1 MILGLPVLSTK
12 RKTRTLSTLCLIGC
26 VLFLCSTVFPFLL
39 EYRGTES
46 WFATDVVSYL
56 SFKSSTQHEALGEPS
71 GPVAELW
78 FGDYWVKVSAC
89 GVGYLP
95 VFVSMFAAQVVTLIA
110 GVIFVFIRRRFLAIV
125 STVLSLT
132 EVALM
137 TYVNVSFNQEIWS
150 HNTQVGYWLA
160 FPSFFVFLFVS
171 ILSFVWI
178 KGKKEGNIK
187 AV

>member
-1 MILGLPVLSTK
+1 MMCS
-12 RKTRTLSTLCLIGC
+12 IGC

-39 EYRGTES
+39 EYRSTEF
-46 WFATDVVSYL
+46 WFATDVVSYW
-56 SFKSSTQHEALGEPS
+56 SFKSSTQHEALGEPR

-78 FGDYWVKVSAC
+78 FNDYWVKISAY

-95 VFVSMFAAQVVTLIA
+95 VFVSMFAVQILTLMA
-110 GVIFVFIRRRFLAIV
+110 GVVFVFIRRRFLAIG
-125 STVLSLT
+125 STLLSLMV
-132 EVALM
+132 VASM

-178 KGKKEGNIK
+178 KEKNEGNIK
-187 AV
+187 AA